1 MDCQHGVPVKITH
14 GINALTSTEH
24 PATPPPNDIP
34 VDSTLS
40 GFDVVL
46 GETSLRDPTPVDFL
60 VQPWAMS
67 LSHLHH
73 FWLIFLLSH
82 IVSAMIDHTWMTVC
96 PSGFAINNDRITVMY
111 TNKFGKP
118 NTESILCRHLAL
130 YLPQKCNVNVNVILL
145 RGLKM
150 GNVCHVKKA
159 KRVEHIYDLTTLQQE
174 QLKRVEMKNCCGV
187 KAHALN
193 DCHCSTFFPL

>member
-1 MDCQHGVPVKITH
+1 MQKWKGIESYQDARLIT
-14 GINALTSTEH
+14 
-24 PATPPPNDIP
+24 
-34 VDSTLS
+34 
-40 GFDVVL
+40 
-46 GETSLRDPTPVDFL
+46 GEMSLRDPTTVDFL
-60 VQPWAMS
+60 ARPWVMS

-73 FWLIFLLSH
+73 FQLIFLPGH
-82 IVSAMIDHTWMTVC
+82 IVSAMIDHTCMTVC

-111 TNKFGKP
+111 TDKFGKP
-118 NTESILCRHLAL
+118 NTESVLCHHLAL
-130 YLPQKCNVNVNVILL
+130 YLPQKCNVNIILL

-150 GNVCHVKKA
+150 GNICHVKKA
-159 KRVEHIYDLTTLQQE
+159 KRVEHIYNLMTLQQE